1 MGVRYGWCYCWLLA
15 PLVMAGIGECYDRPW
30 FMEGGWMRNDDSKPK
45 HPEPREVE
53 VPDSS
58 YQPNREEL
66 QQDLRREGTFE
77 DAIKALVNPVKI
89 RRVMP
94 KRKR

>member
-1 MGVRYGWCYCWLLA
+1 M
-15 PLVMAGIGECYDRPW
+15 
-30 FMEGGWMRNDDSKPK
+30 KKTK
-45 HPEPREVE
+45 HPGPRKVE

-77 DAIKALVNPVKI
+77 DAIKALVKPVKI
-89 RRVMP
+89 KRVMP
-94 KRKR
+94 KWKR